1 MRHHQKSFCLF
12 LALPV
17 VLLRC
22 LLPGF
27 SCSCSPQHTGAY
39 CETEVTACVPSPCQN
54 GGACKS
60 VGNAFFCSCRRG
72 FKGLT

>member
-1 MRHHQKSFCLF
+1 MFDCLIVAF
-12 LALPV
+12 LP
-17 VLLRC
+17 C
-22 LLPGF
+22 LSGF
-27 SCSCSPQHTGAY
+27 SCSCGPQFTGAY

-60 VGNAFFCSCRRG
+60 IGNAFFCSCRRG